1 MLKITLLAVMAAA
14 LVVAPQESATKKAA
28 QEPATKKAVTAVV
41 VDNLKD
47 VKCCMMTK
55 KDVKKEQA
63 VAYRDAFMYFCCPKC
78 KGNFEKDP
86 AKFAVKANQQL
97 VQTKQFVQTKC
108 PFSGEDVDAAQKV
121 KIGEVEV
128 SFCCENCVK
137 KVNGEKDDEAKAK
150 LVFGD
155 ESFEKGFAK
164 AEDEADDDKKEN
176 NSKTTES
183 APKAKKAG

>member
-1 MLKITLLAVMAAA
+1 MLKITLLAVMAVA
-14 LVVAPQESATKKAA
+14 LVVAPQEPAA
-28 QEPATKKAVTAVV
+28 KNAEKVV
-41 VDNLKD
+41 VDNLKG

-63 VAYRDAFMYFCCPKC
+63 VAYRDAEVYFCCPKC
-78 KGNFEKDP
+78 KGNFEKDT

-164 AEDEADDDKKEN
+164 AEDEAAADKKEKKSN
-176 NSKTTES
+176 TTES